1 MDIRIIRE
9 PVAREVL
16 DELMKVYFR
25 TFVKGVVDIERGII
39 ALGGD
44 WHMDANTVLLSDGSK
59 QENLWG
65 FNIYPDKI
73 GGEAI
78 EYDSLINIRPSQN
91 NRTRELQDEGRRNA
105 VRVFVAKFVPMLGL

>member
-9 PVAREVL
+9 PVTREVL
-16 DELMKVYFR
+16 EELMKVYFR
-25 TFVKGVVDIERGII
+25 TFVKGVADIDRGII

-44 WHMDANTVLLSDGSK
+44 WHMDANTVLLGDGSK

-65 FNIYPDKI
+65 FNIYPDKV
-73 GGEAI
+73 GDEAI
-78 EYDSLINIRPSQN
+78 EYDSLINIRPAQN

-105 VRVFVAKFVPMLGL
+105 VRIVVAKFVPVLDL